1 MSIDVSSLPPLP
13 ETNAQVQIMPLDKGL
28 LAIQGPDAA
37 KFVQGQV
44 TCDIRE
50 LADKQIRLGAHCT
63 PKGRMLS
70 SFYSLQPGAEEI
82 WLLLPGEQVEFAR
95 SCLAKYIVFSKAKLV
110 DLSESYS
117 CWGFSGDAA
126 AELLQRELGQL
137 PEESRWCTGEGFWLL
152 RVNAE
157 RFVLILTSET
167 ESLID
172 KLAASAELV
181 SHNYWTLLD
190 IAAGL
195 GEVRASSREV
205 FTPQALNFQL
215 INGISFRKGC
225 YTGQEIVARLHYRGA
240 LKRHMYR
247 FALDLDLTNITA
259 LPQPGQEIVNS
270 EGKNIGEL
278 VLVAQSG
285 ALQLELLANLVDE
298 NCEDAFLHWPE
309 SEGPGKKLEPKP
321 LPYAIPKA
329 DMP

>member
-1 MSIDVSSLPPLP
+1 MSATTVP
-13 ETNAQVQIMPLDKGL
+13 A
-28 LAIQGPDAA
+28 
-37 KFVQGQV
+37 
-44 TCDIRE
+44 
-50 LADKQIRLGAHCT
+50 
-63 PKGRMLS
+63 
-70 SFYSLQPGAEEI
+70 
-82 WLLLPGEQVEFAR
+82 GEN
-95 SCLAKYIVFSKAKLV
+95 L
-110 DLSESYS
+110 
-117 CWGFSGDAA
+117 
-126 AELLQRELGQL
+126 
-137 PEESRWCTGEGFWLL
+137 
-152 RVNAE
+152 
-157 RFVLILTSET
+157 
-167 ESLID
+167 
-172 KLAASAELV
+172 
-181 SHNYWTLLD
+181 WTLLD
-190 IAAGL
+190 IRAGI
-195 GEVRASSREV
+195 GEVRPESHEL
-205 FTPQALNFQL
+205 FTPQALNYQL
-215 INGISFRKGC
+215 VNAVNFRKGC